1 MLGGKGERSMTLM
14 TRRAALVGA
23 AALAAAPE
31 AGAVNLSAEMAAHP
45 GYRAWNRTHAGSE
58 TPMDVFVD
66 TGSGPKRLRDWMEGR
81 PAAVALWAT
90 WCGPCLV
97 EKPNQ
102 AAMSARLQ
110 AAGARTRI
118 LIVQAY
124 DTVTL
129 EAGRRTLTRLRA
141 AALPNAR
148 ATPAA
153 EAAFIG
159 VFGASPR
166 DRTRTSMPSLLLIN
180 ADGTELG
187 RAVGTMTG
195 VDGETDY
202 WQDDSTFEF
211 LRQL

>member
-1 MLGGKGERSMTLM
+1 MTM
-14 TRRAALVGA
+14 TRRTALIGA
-23 AALAAAPE
+23 AAL
-31 AGAVNLSAEMAAHP
+31 GATATSAHAEGLTGAMAVHP
-45 GYRAWNRTHAGSE
+45 GYRAWDRSHAGE
-58 TPMDVFVD
+58 QAPVDAFID
-66 TGSGPKRLRDWMEGR
+66 TGSGPKRLSDWMEGR

-97 EKPNQ
+97 EKPSQ
-102 AAMSARLQ
+102 AAMSSRLA
-110 AAGARTRI
+110 AAGARARI

-124 DTVTL
+124 DDVTL
-129 EAGRRTLTRLRA
+129 EGGRRTLTRLRA
-141 AALPNAR
+141 GNLPNAR
-148 ATPAA
+148 ATPTA

-211 LRQL
+211 LRRL